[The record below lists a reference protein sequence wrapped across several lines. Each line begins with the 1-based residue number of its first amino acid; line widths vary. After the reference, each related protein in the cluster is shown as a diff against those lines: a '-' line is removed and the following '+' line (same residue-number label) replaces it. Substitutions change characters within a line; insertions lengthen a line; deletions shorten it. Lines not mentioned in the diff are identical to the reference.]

1 LKLAVHLGLDRP
13 DYCMTKAALSMKA
26 AWRLPSVRSSILAGE
41 FIFTASDRP
50 MTSSGDQARARP
62 AMTTIRRHA
71 A

>member
-1 LKLAVHLGLDRP
+1 
-13 DYCMTKAALSMKA
+13 MTKAALSMKA
-26 AWRLPSVRSSILAGE
+26 AWRLPWVRSSILAGE